1 MRIFSLGTWMPFER
15 MFSGINEEEL
25 ERILCNPQ
33 EHDANQPILCP
44 SEMYGKIRLC
54 WNPTPDTR
62 PSALDWRNYLCDYLE
77 QHFKSVK
84 SSKTVLFDKRFYLEI

>member
-1 MRIFSLGTWMPFER
+1 M
-15 MFSGINEEEL
+15 EEL

-44 SEMYGKIRLC
+44 NEMYGKIRLC
-54 WNPTPDTR
+54 WNPKSDQR

-77 QHFKSVK
+77 QHFKPVK
-84 SSKTVLFDKRFYLEI
+84 SAKIVLFDSHLI